1 MGSSYLAVLRLPRAR
16 PLLVASLV
24 GRLSTAT
31 GPLSVVLFV
40 QDQTGSLALAGASSA
55 AIALASGLLAPVRG
69 RLVDRYG
76 QRRCLPA
83 MAVAFAAALAG
94 MVAVTRPGPATV
106 PATVGLAAAAGRYR
120 VASAPASSGPVTNSS
135 SSRTASSA

>member
-1 MGSSYLAVLRLPRAR
+1 MGSSYLAVLGLPQAR
-16 PLLVASLV
+16 PVLLASLV

-40 QDQTGSLALAGASSA
+40 QEATGSLALAGTASA
-55 AIALASGLLAPVRG
+55 ATALASGLLAPVRG

-83 MAVAFAAALAG
+83 MAVAFAAGLAG
-94 MVAVTRPGPATV
+94 VVAVARPGPAAVTATVV
-106 PATVGLAAAAGRYR
+106 PARGT
-120 VASAPASSGPVTNSS
+120 SP
-135 SSRTASSA
+135 